1 MKAMDGM
8 NLDALQF
15 SITLDKKMEYAVQAL
30 APHMSVF
37 SLDKPR
43 TLDDTQEIPKP
54 VVATIAN
61 WIEYPIEQEE
71 PEPGVLERMQAL
83 LD

>member
-1 MKAMDGM
+1 MTS
-8 NLDALQF
+8 DALQF
-15 SITLDKKMEYAVQAL
+15 SITLDKKMEYAVQFL

-37 SLDKPR
+37 SLDRPR

-61 WIEYPIEQEE
+61 WMDYPIDQEI
-71 PEPGVLERMQAL
+71 PEPGVLERMAAL
-83 LD
+83 ID

>member
-1 MKAMDGM
+1 MTS
-8 NLDALQF
+8 DALQF

-37 SLDKPR
+37 SMDKPR

-61 WIEYPIEQEE
+61 WLEYPIEQET
-71 PEPGVLERMQAL
+71 PEPGVLERMAAL
-83 LD
+83 ID

>member
-1 MKAMDGM
+1 
-8 NLDALQF
+8 
-15 SITLDKKMEYAVQAL
+15 MEYAVQFL

-37 SLDKPR
+37 SLDRPR

-61 WIEYPIEQEE
+61 WMEYPLEE
-71 PEPGVLERMQAL
+71 EVPEPGVLERMAML
-83 LD
+83 ID